1 MAQENEIKNAEEV
14 KEVRKS
20 KAELIQEKAA
30 KKAEKVA
37 AKEAKRREKLIKK
50 GIDPD
55 DPDFEDDGGIGG
67 RLAVALATV
76 VIIAIWLGI
85 LILVVKWDVGG
96 FGSTVMYPILK
107 DVPYVNKILPEVEVP
122 IEQQEYP
129 YTTISEA
136 TAYVK
141 QLELELAEAQE
152 KLGKKNDKIK
162 ERKAQLE
169 KLSVYEQKETEFE
182 ELKQKF
188 DEEVVFSDQ
197 APDISNYQE
206 YYESIDPVNAQI
218 IYRQVLEQQKEDEKI
233 GEYVATYSSMKAKKA
248 AAIFDTMMDD
258 NSKLVADILEAMDT
272 QSRADILAEMAA
284 ENAAI
289 ITSILEPQ

>member
-1 MAQENEIKNAEEV
+1 MAEEE
-14 KEVRKS
+14 KEVKKS

-55 DPDFEDDGGIGG
+55 DPDFEDDGGVGSKV
-67 RLAVALATV
+67 AVFLATI

-85 LILVVKWDVGG
+85 LVLVIKWDVGG

-122 IEQQEYP
+122 IEQQQYP
-129 YTTISEA
+129 YTTLSEA
-136 TAYVK
+136 TEYVK
-141 QLELELAEAQE
+141 QLEQQRGKAQKKIE
-152 KLGKKNDKIK
+152 KKDERIK
-162 ERKAQLE
+162 ELNSQLE
-169 KLSVYEQKETEFE
+169 KLSAYEENEAKFE

-188 DEEVVFSDQ
+188 DEEVVFSDN

-206 YYESIDPVNAQI
+206 YYEAIDPANAQV
-218 IYRQVLEQQKEDEKI
+218 IYRQVLEQQKKDKETED
-233 GEYVATYSSMKAKKA
+233 YVATYSSMKPKKA
-248 AAIFDTMMDD
+248 AAMFDTMMDD
-258 NSKLVADILEAMDT
+258 NSKLVADILGAMDT
-272 QSRADILAEMAA
+272 ESRANIMAEMQA

-289 ITSILEPQ
+289 ITAILEP